1 MLVVAPRA
9 AGSAEGTR
17 AQDRRAV
24 DIAEV
29 AATPA
34 EAEGSPAA
42 EAVATPVEEA
52 ASLAEAVEA
61 AATQVEAVEEAAPAV
76 EAEVVADTTDRFS
89 LWVP

>member
-52 ASLAEAVEA
+52 ASLAGAVVA